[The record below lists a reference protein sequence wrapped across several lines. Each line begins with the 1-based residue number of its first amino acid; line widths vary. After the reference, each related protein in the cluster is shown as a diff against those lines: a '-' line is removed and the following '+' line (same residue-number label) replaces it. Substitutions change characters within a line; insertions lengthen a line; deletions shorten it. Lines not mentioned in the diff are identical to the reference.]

1 MTADL
6 DRPEGCTIPYGT
18 LLSNKN
24 WSKDGGKRA
33 MLGAMHS
40 SSQET
45 TTCDECIA
53 FLEGAEHLP
62 ADAKQQ
68 INSLFCFA

>member
-6 DRPEGCTIPYGT
+6 DRPEGCPIPYGT

-53 FLEGAEHLP
+53 FLCLNVQLFLYQV
-62 ADAKQQ
+62 KCLY
-68 INSLFCFA
+68 INS

>member
-1 MTADL
+1 
-6 DRPEGCTIPYGT
+6 
-18 LLSNKN
+18 
-24 WSKDGGKRA
+24 